1 MRDGELGDN
10 SSGVLTS
17 NTQVFKGT
25 YPSHLR
31 PLFVHFKQKGFVSS
45 HFTRRILQVT
55 QPVRTFGLCA
65 RVRLISVVGW
75 SCCVI
80 SRKVLLPLAKRSSLY
95 GANKVQH

>member
-1 MRDGELGDN
+1 MRDGELDDD
-10 SSGVLTS
+10 SSRVLTS

-45 HFTRRILQVT
+45 HFTRRVLQVT

-80 SRKVLLPLAKRSSLY
+80 LAVLGGQSRANHKRC
-95 GANKVQH
+95 H